1 MLYLA
6 DFLDPGR
13 RFDADQRQAWAAR
26 VPADPATV
34 LREVAR
40 ARIERGLRKGW
51 PLLPETVGFWNG
63 LS

>member
-13 RFDADQRQAWAAR
+13 RFDASQRCLWAAR
-26 VPADPATV
+26 VPADPMRV

-51 PLLPETVGFWNG
+51 PLLPETVEFWNA